1 MGKQKN
7 DENQKQDE
15 QADKKGSVSIDE
27 FENLQTE
34 FSSLQELASR
44 LDNQLKRA
52 VADYQNL
59 EKRVEQ
65 GRSELSNWASVELI
79 RKMLP
84 TLDHLEIALK
94 GASEEERKS
103 GWFRGVELAVQQ
115 LLGVLKSEGLE
126 QIAAD
131 GQFDPAL
138 HEAVDIKEGENN
150 KILDVAE
157 RGYMLNGKVLKPAKV
172 IVGRKELVKF

>member
-1 MGKQKN
+1 MSKKDNKQKQN
-7 DENQKQDE
+7 E
-15 QADKKGSVSIDE
+15 QAGDKQSVSIQE

-44 LDNQLKRA
+44 LDSQLKRA

-65 GRSELSNWASVELI
+65 GRSELSNWVSVELI

-84 TLDHLEIALK
+84 TLAHLEMALK

-103 GWFRGVELAVQQ
+103 GWFRGVELALQQ

-126 QIAAD
+126 EIET
-131 GQFDPAL
+131 GSQFDPAL
-138 HEAVDIKEGENN
+138 HEAVDIKEGEDN

-157 RGYMLNGKVLKPAKV
+157 RGYTLNGKVLKPAKV
-172 IVGRKELVKF
+172 IVGRTNQSS